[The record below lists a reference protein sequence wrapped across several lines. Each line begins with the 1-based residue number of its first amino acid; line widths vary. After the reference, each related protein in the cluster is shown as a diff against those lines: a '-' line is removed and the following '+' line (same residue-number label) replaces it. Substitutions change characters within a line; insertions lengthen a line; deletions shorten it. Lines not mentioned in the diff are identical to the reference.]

1 MDALT
6 SADFAAF
13 AATAAAAGQAMAP
26 ALVRIAGVT
35 YPATVPTPRL
45 SLELIPGA
53 EFAEGAL
60 IARILLSDLPA
71 APAENQKLEW
81 KRPTEAAWNPVPW
94 FIRTVTRSPLDV
106 EWHLACVPHN

>member
-13 AATAAAAGQAMAP
+13 AASAAAAGQAMSP
-26 ALVRIAGVT
+26 ALVRIDGVT
-35 YPATVPTPRL
+35 YTATVPTPRHTT
-45 SLELIPGA
+45 ELIPGA
-53 EFAEGAL
+53 EITDGTL
-60 IARILLSDLPA
+60 IARILISDLPT

-81 KRPTEAAWNPVPW
+81 KRPTESSWNSIVW

-106 EWHLACVPHN
+106 EWHLSCTPHN